1 MDGPDVLTTCG
12 NPGRLLQIN
21 GTYIAGV
28 GSGCSPIDDW
38 SEVSSY
44 SAEELDLLRE
54 LRAGDKLVTYSA
66 GLLFFLSLLASWLSL
81 PPTTF

>member
-1 MDGPDVLTTCG
+1 MDGPDVLTMCS

-21 GTYIAGV
+21 RMYVAGV
-28 GSGCSPIDDW
+28 GGACSPIDEW

-54 LRAGDKLVTYSA
+54 LSAADKLVT
-66 GLLFFLSLLASWLSL
+66 
-81 PPTTF
+81 